1 MRIAGLWPAKS
12 VVMNRISGKR
22 AVLES
27 WAAENLLGE
36 RENLSHLIRG
46 ASTLNIN
53 PVE

>member
-1 MRIAGLWPAKS
+1 MRVAYRWYAKP
-12 VVMNRISGKR
+12 VVMKCISSKR

-27 WAAENLLGE
+27 WAAENLPGE
-36 RENLSHLIRG
+36 RDNLSYPIRG